1 MLTTKQLKRMSVITL
16 VAFVFSMFAGFTTT
30 ANAALLSLPTNS
42 NSATSVTVSNDLAAL
57 NTVLPELNSLNSTLR
72 TAESTARTLET
83 VATPIYNQVVP
94 SNMDTMSIVER
105 CKAIIN
111 NAKNVLSDTLKTS
124 TANANEKRAQGAYI
138 ADLQSDEKI
147 ALGIQELGK
156 QAAKLD
162 KVGNNSV
169 AIQKIKAILTS
180 TKQTLSKVVV
190 NVREKIFK
198 VGQKVGLISEDK
210 VFENGKVVDKSEASG
225 AKENPEISGAG
236 YAKASGAKVS
246 FVDKLSSGLKEGVAN
261 AKTSLKNSFSV
272 KNVAITTA
280 VTVGTSLA
288 VDAINGETPSLK
300 KAVKQVASL
309 EFAGNVVGSAL
320 GAAGGQVVG
329 TVAKTFIP
337 GIAGQLIGS
346 VIPVMFSS
354 AGGQLTSNVI
364 TGLKNGEFSISKA
377 FKQIDKADLVGSS
390 IGSTIGMTLGSMLPI
405 PVVGSIVGGIVGGFV
420 GSKVAKFVTGLF
432 GKKKNQN
439 VVANGSE
446 ITVAN
451 GNVVSGNV
459 VNGNVT
465 MGGSAEVPVACAPVI
480 SASGEAISSTLPGSK
495 VKVKDPAVAKR
506 IREIEDE
513 YYKNY
518 LEYNRLIQAND
529 IEGAKAVFQNLKKCT
544 EEVSALRKAIK

>member
-16 VAFVFSMFAGFTTT
+16 VAFVFSMFAGFSTT

-42 NSATSVTVSNDLAAL
+42 NSAATVTVSNDLAAL

-94 SNMDTMSIVER
+94 TNMDTMSIAQR

-111 NAKNVLSDTLKTS
+111 NAKNVLSDTLKSSTS
-124 TANANEKRAQGAYI
+124 SANAKRAQGAYI

-156 QAAKLD
+156 QASKLD
-162 KVGNNSV
+162 KIGNNSL

-180 TKQTLSKVVV
+180 TKETLSKVVV

-198 VGQKVGLISEDK
+198 VGQKVGLIDENK

-225 AKENPEISGAG
+225 SKENAEISGAG
-236 YAKASGAKVS
+236 YAKTTGTKVS
-246 FVDKLSSGLKEGVAN
+246 FADKFSSGLKEGVAN

-309 EFAGNVVGSAL
+309 EFAGNIVGSAL

-329 TVAKTFIP
+329 TLVKTFVP
-337 GIAGQLIGS
+337 GIAGSLIGS

-390 IGSTIGMTLGSMLPI
+390 IGSTIGMTLGSMIPV
-405 PVVGSIVGGIVGGFV
+405 PVVGTILGGIVGGFV

-439 VVANGSE
+439 VVANGNVIAVS
-446 ITVAN
+446 N
-451 GNVVSGNV
+451 GNVASGNV
-459 VNGNVT
+459 INGDVSL
-465 MGGSAEVPVACAPVI
+465 GGSAEIPVACAPVI
-480 SASGEAISSTLPGSK
+480 SASGEAISSTADTSK
-495 VKVKDPAVAKR
+495 VKVKDPAIAKR
-506 IREIEDE
+506 IQEIEDE
-513 YYKNY
+513 YYRNY
-518 LEYNRLIQAND
+518 LEYNRLIEAND
-529 IEGAKAVFQNLKKCT
+529 MEGAKNVFQTLKQCSD
-544 EEVSALRKAIK
+544 EVAALRKSIK

>member
-30 ANAALLSLPTNS
+30 ANAALLSLPTS
-42 NSATSVTVSNDLAAL
+42 GSSATTVTVSNDLSAL

-72 TAESTARTLET
+72 TAESTARTLES

-94 SNMDTMSIVER
+94 TNMDTMSIVER

-111 NAKNVLSDTLKTS
+111 NAKNVLTDTLKSS
-124 TANANEKRAQGAYI
+124 TASANEKRAQGAYI
-138 ADLQSDEKI
+138 AELQSDEKI
-147 ALGIQELGK
+147 ALGIQELGN

-162 KVGNNSV
+162 KLSNNSV
-169 AIQKIKAILTS
+169 ALQKVKAILTS
-180 TKQTLSKVVV
+180 TKQTLNKVVV

-198 VGQKVGLISEDK
+198 VGQKVGLIDENK
-210 VFENGKVVDKSEASG
+210 VFEDGKVIDKSEASG
-225 AKENPEISGAG
+225 SKENAEISGAG
-236 YAKASGAKVS
+236 YAKASGTKVS
-246 FVDKLSSGLKEGVAN
+246 FADKLSSGLKEGVAN

-300 KAVKQVASL
+300 KAIKQVASL

-329 TVAKTFIP
+329 TLAKTFIP

-405 PVVGSIVGGIVGGFV
+405 PVVGSILGGIVGGFV
-420 GSKVAKFVTGLF
+420 GSKVAKFVSGLF
-432 GKKKNQN
+432 GKNKNKN
-439 VVANGSE
+439 S
-446 ITVAN
+446 TVA
-451 GNVVSGNV
+451 SGNV
-459 VNGNVT
+459 TAVT
-465 MGGSAEVPVACAPVI
+465 SGGLVAGSVSGSEVAVACGPAV
-480 SASGEAISSTLPGSK
+480 SASGEAISSSASGVEGK
-495 VKVKDPAVAKR
+495 VTVKDPAVAKR
-506 IREIEDE
+506 IQEIEDE

-518 LEYNRLIQAND
+518 LEYNRLLEAND
-529 IEGAKAVFQNLKKCT
+529 VNGAKQVFQKLKECSD
-544 EEVSALRKAIK
+544 EVSALRRALR

>member
-16 VAFVFSMFAGFTTT
+16 VAFVFSMLAGFSTT
-30 ANAALLSLPTNS
+30 ANAGLLSLPTNS
-42 NSATSVTVSNDLAAL
+42 NSATTVTVSNDLSAL

-72 TAESTARTLET
+72 TAESTARTLEN

-94 SNMDTMSIVER
+94 TNMDTMSIAER

-111 NAKNVLSDTLKTS
+111 NAKNVLSDTLKSS
-124 TANANEKRAQGAYI
+124 TAAANEKRAQGAYI

-162 KVGNNSV
+162 NIGNNSA
-169 AIQKIKAILTS
+169 AIQKIKSILTA

-246 FVDKLSSGLKEGVAN
+246 FADKFSSGLKEGVAN

-288 VDAINGETPSLK
+288 IDAINGETPSLK

-329 TVAKTFIP
+329 TLAKTFIP

-420 GSKVAKFVTGLF
+420 GSKVAKFVSGLF
-432 GKKKNQN
+432 GKNKKNTT
-439 VVANGSE
+439 
-446 ITVAN
+446 TVA
-451 GNVVSGNV
+451 SGNV
-459 VNGNVT
+459 TPVT
-465 MGGSAEVPVACAPVI
+465 SGISGTAGYSSSEVAVACSPEI
-480 SASGEAISSTLPGSK
+480 SASGEAISSTASGVEGK
-495 VKVKDPAVAKR
+495 VTVKDPAIAKR
-506 IREIEDE
+506 IQEIEDE
-513 YYKNY
+513 YYSNY
-518 LEYNRLIQAND
+518 LEYNRLLEAND
-529 IEGAKAVFQNLKKCT
+529 KEGARAIFQNLKRCSD
-544 EEVSALRKAIK
+544 EVSALRRALR

>member
-16 VAFVFSMFAGFTTT
+16 VAFVFSMLAGFTNT
-30 ANAALLSLPTNS
+30 ANAALLSLPTTS
-42 NSATSVTVSNDLAAL
+42 NSATTVTVSNDLSAL

-72 TAESTARTLET
+72 TAESTARTLEN

-94 SNMDTMSIVER
+94 TNMDTMSIAER

-111 NAKNVLSDTLKTS
+111 NAKNVLSDTLKSS
-124 TANANEKRAQGAYI
+124 TAAANEKRAQGAYI

-162 KVGNNSV
+162 NIGNNSA
-169 AIQKIKAILTS
+169 AIQKIKSILTS

-198 VGQKVGLISEDK
+198 VGQKVGLIDENK

-225 AKENPEISGAG
+225 SKENVEISGAG
-236 YAKASGAKVS
+236 YAKSSGTKVS
-246 FVDKLSSGLKEGVAN
+246 FVDKFSSGLKEGVAN

-288 VDAINGETPSLK
+288 IDAINGETPSLK

-329 TVAKTFIP
+329 TLAKTFIP

-405 PVVGSIVGGIVGGFV
+405 PVVGSILGGIVGGFV
-420 GSKVAKFVTGLF
+420 GSKVAKFVSGLF
-432 GKKKNQN
+432 GKNKNKN
-439 VVANGSE
+439 S
-446 ITVAN
+446 TVA
-451 GNVVSGNV
+451 SGNV
-459 VNGNVT
+459 TAVT
-465 MGGSAEVPVACAPVI
+465 SGISGTAGYSSSEVVVACSPEI
-480 SASGEAISSTLPGSK
+480 SASGEAISSSASGVNGK
-495 VKVKDPAVAKR
+495 VTVKDPAIAKR
-506 IREIEDE
+506 IQEIEDE

-518 LEYNRLIQAND
+518 LEYNRLLEAND
-529 IEGAKAVFQNLKKCT
+529 IEGSRRVFENLKKCSD
-544 EEVSALRKAIK
+544 EVSALRRALK

>member
-1 MLTTKQLKRMSVITL
+1 MLTTKQLKRMSFITL
-16 VAFVFSMFAGFTTT
+16 VAFVFSMFASITTT
-30 ANAALLSLPTNS
+30 ANASLLSLPTN
-42 NSATSVTVSNDLAAL
+42 NSSAATSVTVTNDLAAL
-57 NTVLPELNSLNSTLR
+57 NSVLPELNSLNSTLR
-72 TAESTARTLET
+72 TAESTARTLEN

-94 SNMDTMSIVER
+94 TNMETMSIVER

-111 NAKNVLSDTLKTS
+111 NAKNVLTDTLKTS

-147 ALGIQELGK
+147 ALGIQELGN

-162 KVGNNSV
+162 KIGNNSA

-198 VGQKVGLISEDK
+198 VGQKVGLIDENK

-225 AKENPEISGAG
+225 SKENTEISGAG
-236 YAKASGAKVS
+236 YAKASGTKVS
-246 FVDKLSSGLKEGVAN
+246 FADKLSSGLKEGVAN

-272 KNVAITTA
+272 KNIAITTA
-280 VTVGTSLA
+280 VSVGTSLA
-288 VDAINGETPSLK
+288 IDAINGETPSLK

-329 TVAKTFIP
+329 TLAKTFIP

-377 FKQIDKADLVGSS
+377 FKQIDKADLIGSS
-390 IGSTIGMTLGSMLPI
+390 IGSTIGMTLGSLLPV

-420 GSKVAKFVTGLF
+420 GSKVAKFVSGLF
-432 GKKKNQN
+432 GKNKNKTATVATSESVNIGNINNGVTIGN
-439 VVANGSE
+439 VGSSSE
-446 ITVAN
+446 I
-451 GNVVSGNV
+451 
-459 VNGNVT
+459 
-465 MGGSAEVPVACAPVI
+465 PVACSPEI
-480 SASGEAISSTLPGSK
+480 SASGEAISSSSASK
-495 VKVKDPAVAKR
+495 SKLSVKDPAIAKR
-506 IREIEDE
+506 IQEIEDE
-513 YYKNY
+513 YYENY
-518 LEYNRLIQAND
+518 LKFNRLLEAND
-529 IEGAKAVFQNLKKCT
+529 TEGAKEVFKTLKRCSD
-544 EEVSALRKAIK
+544 EVSALRRAVK